1 MYEDLIMTFSP
12 EIAALIS
19 GIITLIFFSLK
30 RYPFEIVSSLSIA
43 LLGVVLLFVLLS
55 GESGDKTIFG
65 LFIRDN
71 FSTFFKLIFIVSLIL
86 TFILSVRAREIPES
100 ITPEYSLM
108 LFLFFVSA
116 SFMVMA
122 RNFLALYVSME
133 ILSLI
138 SYLCVSFDLN
148 RIRSQ
153 EAGLKYAIFVA
164 VASALM
170 LFGISYLYGIS
181 GSLDY
186 ADISKSL
193 LSLNQNN
200 EPVFVL
206 TLLIILMIF
215 GGLFFK
221 LAAFPFYAWSPDAYQ
236 GGPTPFVAL
245 LAVASKSAGVGALI
259 RVIVTAF
266 PLNVSENFGSI
277 PIILGIV
284 SILTMTL
291 GNLLAINQNNL
302 KRLLAYSSIA
312 HAGYIIMALS
322 SVDIIGIQSAMFYL
336 VSYLIMNLGAFYC
349 VQIVSDRTGDEDISN
364 FYGMGSRNP
373 YLAAIFTIFLLSLT
387 GIPPFFGFAGKFY
400 LFSAVI
406 SKGGAFYYSLAIIG
420 VLNSAISLY
429 YYARIIKA
437 MYLTDGSE
445 EVFSFDVVRR
455 YVIGILGIC
464 AVLFGVYFAPVLRLV
479 ERFSNILNP

>member
-1 MYEDLIMTFSP
+1 
-12 EIAALIS
+12 
-19 GIITLIFFSLK
+19 
-30 RYPFEIVSSLSIA
+30 
-43 LLGVVLLFVLLS
+43 
-55 GESGDKTIFG
+55 
-65 LFIRDN
+65 
-71 FSTFFKLIFIVSLIL
+71 
-86 TFILSVRAREIPES
+86 
-100 ITPEYSLM
+100 
-108 LFLFFVSA
+108 
-116 SFMVMA
+116 
-122 RNFLALYVSME
+122 
-133 ILSLI
+133 
-138 SYLCVSFDLN
+138 
-148 RIRSQ
+148 
-153 EAGLKYAIFVA
+153 
-164 VASALM
+164 
-170 LFGISYLYGIS
+170 
-181 GSLDY
+181 
-186 ADISKSL
+186 
-193 LSLNQNN
+193 
-200 EPVFVL
+200 
-206 TLLIILMIF
+206 
-215 GGLFFK
+215 
-221 LAAFPFYAWSPDAYQ
+221 
-236 GGPTPFVAL
+236 VAL

-266 PLNVSENFGSI
+266 PSNVSENFGSI

-406 SKGGAFYYSLAIIG
+406 SKGDAFYYSLAIIG

-445 EVFSFDVVRR
+445 EVFSFDIVRR

-464 AVLFGVYFAPVLRLV
+464 AVLFGVYFAPVVRLV
-479 ERFSNILNP
+479 EKFSNILNP